1 MSKKTE
7 DEYTYRGH
15 LWFAMRPGIGLLTEA
30 VAPEFQIAERGWEKK
45 PPFLAYHMFD
55 KAHVV
60 MLTEQGIIPREDGV
74 AILKAFRRM
83 EAEGVIKA
91 RERVGGVDHSGEA
104 YLITELGWNVGG
116 RLHIGRSTG
125 DLATVSLHLAQ
136 RDYIIEAMESLLAA
150 RKAMVEFAEKHVET
164 ITPMYS
170 PGLTVYGS
178 SYMMQHAQVMTFGYY
193 IMAFVNQLERE
204 FRKLEATYDLVQ
216 ISPAGTAIGIGTDVQ
231 NFSRSRTMELLGFD
245 DVYRNCYD
253 AEKHEWYTLDS
264 FAVLLTL
271 SHVISGL
278 FHDLLI
284 YSTSE
289 FNLVEPADRYC
300 GTSSIMP
307 QKKNPTAFRWL
318 SDLTVNVKARML
330 GAESV
335 DGMHRSWTDVIN
347 GLRMIPGI
355 MATLQVNVERNKEL
369 AGEFWS
375 GAADLAAAIVRE
387 KGLPWRTSHQIVA
400 TMVRIAK
407 VEGKR
412 PQDITEAYLD
422 RAAKEYPDYGEP
434 LGLSTKIIQDSMDPQ
449 LIVKRRTLVGGPAP
463 VRVREEIAAS
473 IRLLQID
480 GVRTAARRRRLE
492 EAAKKLE
499 GAVDTLIESG

>member
-1 MSKKTE
+1 
-7 DEYTYRGH
+7 
-15 LWFAMRPGIGLLTEA
+15 
-30 VAPEFQIAERGWEKK
+30 
-45 PPFLAYHMFD
+45 
-55 KAHVV
+55 
-60 MLTEQGIIPREDGV
+60 
-74 AILKAFRRM
+74 
-83 EAEGVIKA
+83 
-91 RERVGGVDHSGEA
+91 
-104 YLITELGWNVGG
+104 
-116 RLHIGRSTG
+116 
-125 DLATVSLHLAQ
+125 
-136 RDYIIEAMESLLAA
+136 
-150 RKAMVEFAEKHVET
+150 
-164 ITPMYS
+164 
-170 PGLTVYGS
+170 
-178 SYMMQHAQVMTFGYY
+178 
-193 IMAFVNQLERE
+193 MAFVNQLERE

-400 TMVRIAK
+400 TMVTIAK

-412 PQDITEAYLD
+412 PQDITGAYLD

-434 LGLSTKIIQDSMDPQ
+434 IGLSTKIIQDSMDPK
-449 LIVKRRTLVGGPAP
+449 LIVKGEHLSGVQRR
-463 VRVREEIAAS
+463 
-473 IRLLQID
+473 
-480 GVRTAARRRRLE
+480 
-492 EAAKKLE
+492 
-499 GAVDTLIESG
+499 